1 MLDCPKISA
10 YGAKSVYYLIKKCF
24 VVLCSLILFIGLY
37 SSEIHADT
45 PEQTEQYRY
54 ALGLIQR
61 KLYDEAA
68 KVLTRLTSDPE
79 QFSLMDAA
87 VFWLAE
93 CEYRKGDYV
102 KAAGYYKKL
111 IKEFPGS
118 EYYDRS
124 AYGLG
129 WSHTKDNNP
138 KSAVEAFLSVTK
150 KEIPLWTDAKLKA
163 GYLMVKYSMD
173 TEKMIENYEDLL
185 KENSLKPLQLYE
197 SNLQIA
203 VGRFNQAIYK
213 KALEFFNSALKHAPK
228 DKIQAVQFY
237 IAECQFRLKEYK
249 LAASDYSK
257 TMAIDPNSV
266 LGQKSAYSLAWC
278 NINNGES
285 DKAISLFKNQ
295 VLETESVV
303 RKESLKNLIELF
315 MNTHDYQ
322 SAVEWADKYAQIL
335 DVKDKA
341 EVDYTKALALSRIGE
356 FQKSL
361 VAFSDYLKKYPK
373 NEKINEVH
381 YQIGLL
387 KIALS
392 QFKEAII
399 DFEKIIGE
407 KVEASLREKALYRIG
422 ECWFNLGNITQ
433 AGDSFNRVIKLFP
446 SGKARFDALYQ
457 IGELAYLDKNYNDA
471 IVAFEAIGVSENEL
485 APQAIFRAGEVFMK
499 AGKYTDSNA
508 KFKKYLEIEP
518 NGKMREDA
526 YFKIGLNWLELKD
539 DANALT
545 AFSEL
550 LNAKGYFRQE
560 ARFNIAE
567 IAARL
572 GNHPLAIQH
581 YKAIVAEDPK
591 HPLAS
596 QARRAVGVS
605 LYKLEDFE
613 NAIAVFTSVIKDYPA
628 GDIAIPESRLWL
640 GKSLIKANKIEAGI
654 LEILKVPVLYPNNPN
669 VAEAYASAARG
680 YKLINQNDKMKM
692 MYEEVLKHKPEK
704 DLKAEA
710 EKQLNRKN

>member
-1 MLDCPKISA
+1 M
-10 YGAKSVYYLIKKCF
+10 YYLIKKCF

-150 KEIPLWTDAKLKA
+150 KEISLWTDAKLKA

-228 DKIQAVQFY
+228 DKVQAVQFY

-257 TMAIDPNSV
+257 TMAIDPKSV

-322 SAVEWADKYAQIL
+322 SAVEWADKYAQ
-335 DVKDKA
+335 
-341 EVDYTKALALSRIGE
+341 
-356 FQKSL
+356 
-361 VAFSDYLKKYPK
+361 
-373 NEKINEVH
+373 
-381 YQIGLL
+381 
-387 KIALS
+387 
-392 QFKEAII
+392 
-399 DFEKIIGE
+399 
-407 KVEASLREKALYRIG
+407 
-422 ECWFNLGNITQ
+422 
-433 AGDSFNRVIKLFP
+433 
-446 SGKARFDALYQ
+446 
-457 IGELAYLDKNYNDA
+457 
-471 IVAFEAIGVSENEL
+471 
-485 APQAIFRAGEVFMK
+485 
-499 AGKYTDSNA
+499 
-508 KFKKYLEIEP
+508 
-518 NGKMREDA
+518 
-526 YFKIGLNWLELKD
+526 
-539 DANALT
+539 
-545 AFSEL
+545 
-550 LNAKGYFRQE
+550 
-560 ARFNIAE
+560 
-567 IAARL
+567 
-572 GNHPLAIQH
+572 
-581 YKAIVAEDPK
+581 
-591 HPLAS
+591 
-596 QARRAVGVS
+596 
-605 LYKLEDFE
+605 
-613 NAIAVFTSVIKDYPA
+613 
-628 GDIAIPESRLWL
+628 
-640 GKSLIKANKIEAGI
+640 
-654 LEILKVPVLYPNNPN
+654 
-669 VAEAYASAARG
+669 
-680 YKLINQNDKMKM
+680 
-692 MYEEVLKHKPEK
+692 
-704 DLKAEA
+704 
-710 EKQLNRKN
+710 